1 VNALWDELVVIAGKE
16 ENMLLDVET
25 MLNLDLYDERPC
37 RFVPEFHCRGKRY
50 SILMLSMNSVAVVS
64 ISFQNW
70 RVRVHGL
77 PYHLDRVPPITHS
90 RKSN

>member
-37 RFVPEFHCRGKRY
+37 RFVPEFHCRGKMY
-50 SILMLSMNSVAVVS
+50 SISMLLLNSVAIVS
-64 ISFQNW
+64 IFFQIGGREEYMVFSIIW
-70 RVRVHGL
+70 IGFRQ
-77 PYHLDRVPPITHS
+77 
-90 RKSN
+90 